1 MKAIQYHEVGGPDV
15 LRYEDVPDPI
25 VEAEEVLIKASA
37 VGVNFSEIG
46 RRKGVFPLPP
56 GVSLPNIPGYECA
69 GIIEAVGSNVQN
81 FSAGDRV
88 VAWDL
93 NHTYMEYVRAP
104 EERVFKLPERISLVD
119 ASVIS
124 APYTTAWQA
133 VITRGN
139 IQPGETVLVQAA
151 ASGVGIGVVQLAKH
165 IGAIVLGTASSDEKL
180 EWAKEFGLDY
190 GINYT
195 SKNLVEEVKRLTAG
209 EGVDVVVDGVGG
221 EIFNR
226 SLEALKMG
234 GRLLTYGVA
243 SGIRTAEIIVPQL
256 WFGNKSIIGIYA
268 NMMKRHEFD
277 RILYMLDR
285 GDLKAT
291 LDRTWPL
298 HEAAEAH
305 RYIEGRSVKGKVSLT
320 LP

>member
-1 MKAIQYHEVGGPDV
+1 MKAIQYHDIGEPDV

-25 VEAEEVLIKASA
+25 VGAGEVLIKASA

-56 GVSLPNIPGYECA
+56 GISLPNIPGYECA
-69 GIIEAVGSNVQN
+69 GVVEALGSNVQS
-81 FSAGDRV
+81 FSVGDRV

-93 NHTYMEYVRAP
+93 NHTYMEYIRAP
-104 EERVFKLPERISLVD
+104 EERVFKIPQGISLVD

-133 VITRGN
+133 VVTRGN

-151 ASGVGIGVVQLAKH
+151 ASGVGIGAVQLAKH
-165 IGAIVLGTASSDEKL
+165 VGATVLGTASSDEKL

-190 GINYT
+190 GINYAST
-195 SKNLVEEVKRLTAG
+195 NFVEEVKRLTAG
-209 EGVDVVVDGVGG
+209 EGVDVVIDGVGG
-221 EIFNR
+221 EIFTK

-277 RILYMLDR
+277 RVLYMLDR
-285 GDLKAT
+285 GDLRAT

-305 RYIEGRSVKGKVSLT
+305 RYIEGRNVRGKVSLT
-320 LP
+320 LA